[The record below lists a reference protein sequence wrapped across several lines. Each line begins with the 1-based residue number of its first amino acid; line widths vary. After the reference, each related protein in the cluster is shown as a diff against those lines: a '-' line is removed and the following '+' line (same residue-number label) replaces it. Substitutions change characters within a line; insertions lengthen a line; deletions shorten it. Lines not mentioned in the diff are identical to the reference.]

1 MSLAWMTDDRRE
13 EREDRPRVQPNL
25 RSRIT
30 IARRC
35 ILAAWEW
42 VAGFVTGLILG
53 LALLHLTA
61 ARAQRE
67 IIIDFTTPAAI
78 TAPASAEDS
87 DLLISCGDVPP
98 APGLEEMMPS

>member
-53 LALLHLTA
+53 LALLNVIQ
-61 ARAQRE
+61 ARAERE
-67 IIIDFTTPAAI
+67 IIIDFI
-78 TAPASAEDS
+78 TAPESAEDS
-87 DLLISCGDVPP
+87 ELLISCGDGSP
-98 APGLEEMMPS
+98 APGPETLSRS